1 MTFVRNVL
9 VESCPAKPMDVFG
22 GLQMNE
28 DHGRGS
34 NLVDT
39 TDCLE
44 AVGVFRA
51 WKNFLF
57 SIVFIGLLLVQGI
70 FWLVNTEIVQIPA
83 PSMSAPNSIAARAEY
98 SKEPDKQAADFGLSS
113 AAGLDVG
120 RLSSRINLL
129 TDINFEHLARAVR
142 ISNGVLV
149 ITATLYCLVMLF
161 SLQMSLTARLGGVH
175 HISQA
180 FFLSLVMLVLLIP
193 WQQILGSGVIGA
205 LYRPDELT
213 AWLPSKSTGILSAV
227 LYYLRFC
234 GCWAVVMLLLVL
246 SQLRSRR
253 WYKAVVRRLEI
264 I

>member
-1 MTFVRNVL
+1 
-9 VESCPAKPMDVFG
+9 MDVFG

-28 DHGRGS
+28 NHGRGS

-51 WKNFLF
+51 WKSFLF
-57 SIVFIGLLLVQGI
+57 SIVFIGLILVQGV
-70 FWLVNTEIVQIPA
+70 FWLVNSRILQIPA
-83 PSMSAPNSIAARAEY
+83 PTGCAPDSIAAKAEY
-98 SKEPDKQAADFGLSS
+98 AKEANKQAAEEAHGT
-113 AAGLDVG
+113 AGAEAG
-120 RLSSRINLL
+120 RSSSRISLL
-129 TDINFEHLARAVR
+129 TNIKFEHVARAIR
-142 ISNGVLV
+142 ISNGALV
-149 ITATLYCLVMLF
+149 VAATLYCLATLF

-175 HISQA
+175 HVSHA
-180 FFLSLVMLVLLIP
+180 FFLSLIMLILLIP
-193 WQQILGSGVIGA
+193 WQQILGSGVMGA

-213 AWLPSKSTGILSAV
+213 TWLPSKSTGTLSPV

-234 GCWAVVMLLLVL
+234 GYWGVVVLLLVL